1 MSNITYLFPL
11 YARISSTI
19 LKFLQGFWKLA
30 VFLLLLTKFT
40 LFLKSTSFLL
50 VNFPKL
56 IFNQKKKSGFIWFK
70 TFDILFQKLQT
81 FIQKK
86 RVVPWKLLL
95 LNFKNI
101 GRNNLQFLQN
111 LWKINMNINFF
122 TGIFLYFFYY
132 FVGTPI
138 LRKSIEMATSIYFNR
153 EASQKCENATL
164 QTNLRGVLIS
174 WRKYLFNSK

>member
-1 MSNITYLFPL
+1 MVLWFKLIFLSLSNITYLFPL
-11 YARISSTI
+11 Y
-19 LKFLQGFWKLA
+19 A

-50 VNFPKL
+50 ANFPKL

-70 TFDILFQKLQT
+70 AFDILFQILQT

-122 TGIFLYFFYY
+122 TGIFLYFFLLFCRNTY
-132 FVGTPI
+132 FKEKHWDG
-138 LRKSIEMATSIYFNR
+138 YFH
-153 EASQKCENATL
+153 
-164 QTNLRGVLIS
+164 
-174 WRKYLFNSK
+174 LFQ

>member
-1 MSNITYLFPL
+1 MVLWFKLIFLSLSNITYLFPL

-101 GRNNLQFLQN
+101 GSNNLQFLQN

-122 TGIFLYFFYY
+122 TGIFLYFF
-132 FVGTPI
+132 FII
-138 LRKSIEMATSIYFNR
+138 L
-153 EASQKCENATL
+153 
-164 QTNLRGVLIS
+164 
-174 WRKYLFNSK
+174 